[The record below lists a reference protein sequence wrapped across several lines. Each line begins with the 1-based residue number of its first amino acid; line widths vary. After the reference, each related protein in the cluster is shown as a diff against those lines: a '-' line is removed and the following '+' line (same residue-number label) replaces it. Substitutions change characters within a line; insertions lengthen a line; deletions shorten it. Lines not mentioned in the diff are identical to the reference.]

1 MMFHHDGR
9 TYEEAT
15 SHAGKVMKQKLT
27 AEIDAARQYSVNAL
41 QRIEREIPMD
51 LIVPAPAMLFDE
63 QGGRLGYHVV
73 GPESMRAEGTIHPWA
88 LGQIAETVA
97 MPKTFINALMALRE
111 GDEPWGA
118 KLAAINLTELM
129 GHRKE
134 KHLVRTVDGN
144 LRGFLSPRYQRR
156 HPGVLLDTFLAACK
170 EFNLLPARAFA
181 SDTKH
186 GVHAVLDAVLEPVP
200 NEFIG
205 LGVFYGESPFGNG
218 ATEVSISMKRM
229 WCSNLAVAEQNLRAV
244 HSGGS
249 LSEDIVWSDETYKK
263 DTQLAASKMRD
274 MLKAC
279 VGPEFIVKTMDS
291 IREANDKKLTG
302 GAFETFLKKALSKE
316 DGKAVLATFN
326 SADVEL
332 LPPGNTVWRASN
344 AISAFANTTEDE
356 EKKLDLQKLA
366 GRALTAF
373 N

>member
-41 QRIEREIPMD
+41 QRIEREIPTD
-51 LIVPAPAMLFDE
+51 VIVPAPAMLFDE
-63 QGGRLGYHVV
+63 QGGRIGYHVN
-73 GPESMRAEGTIHPWA
+73 GQTIEGLIHPWA

-111 GDEPWGA
+111 GDDPWGA
-118 KLAAINLTELM
+118 KLAARNLTELM

-170 EFNLLPARAFA
+170 EYNLVPSRAFA

-186 GVHAVLDAVLEPVP
+186 GVHAVLDAILEPVP

-205 LGVFYGESPFGNG
+205 IGVFYGESPFGNG
-218 ATEVSISMKRM
+218 ATELSASMKRM
-229 WCSNLAVAEQNLRAV
+229 WCSNLAVNETSLRAV
-244 HSGGS
+244 HSGGT
-249 LSEDIVWSDETYKK
+249 LSDDIVWSEETYRK

-274 MLKAC
+274 MLRAC
-279 VGPEFIVKTMDS
+279 VGPEFIVKTLDS

-316 DGKAVLATFN
+316 DGKAVLETFN

-344 AISAFANTTEDE
+344 AISAFANKVDDE

-366 GRALTAF
+366 GKILTSI